1 MNDRIV
7 YIVKKDINIFQKNG
21 FPKGGGKCFQRGA
34 PNCIPPPPSTHM
46 LSYTPLMV
54 MEQDRCKYS
63 AELFQPFLR
72 NCKGKLKGIG

>member
-7 YIVKKDINIFQKNG
+7 YIVKKDINIFQK
-21 FPKGGGKCFQRGA
+21 KWVSKRGGGQIL
-34 PNCIPPPPSTHM
+34 PNGSRKLYPPRLHTCSR
-46 LSYTPLMV
+46 TPLMV
-54 MEQDRCKYS
+54 MEQDRYKFS

>member
-21 FPKGGGKCFQRGA
+21 FPKGGGQIF
-34 PNCIPPPPSTHM
+34 PNGSRKLYPPRLHTCSR
-46 LSYTPLMV
+46 TPLMV
-54 MEQDRCKYS
+54 MEQDRYKYS